1 MISIKINNFEF
12 LVKCNISIL
21 EACQHIGIY
30 IPRFCYHEILA
41 VAGNCRMCLVEL
53 ENNEK
58 PIASCVT
65 EVTKGMVIW
74 IDTPFVKKAR
84 ENVIENLLANHP
96 LDCPICDQGGECDL
110 QDQTKIFGSLRSRFY
125 FNKRGVEN
133 KYCGLF
139 IKTIMN
145 RCIHCTRCIRFGN
158 ELNGVEILTTLNRG
172 VYTEIGNYF
181 NKNMLSESEIS
192 GNVID
197 LCPVGALTSK
207 PYSFETRPWKLKI
220 SETIDLCDSLGSNIF
235 VMFKESQIY
244 RILPK
249 TNNSI
254 NGTLISDKIR
264 FSHDS
269 NNNNRITKIYI
280 KKNSNILNLKYL
292 FFSLDFSKKFPQTF
306 FINDELNLETILFL
320 KFLSNKFNL
329 DIKNCNKTEAYK
341 NIYISNLT
349 NKIKDLDNSTNICF
363 LLSSNP
369 KLENSILN
377 TKLRIKH
384 KNNIFSIFSFGQIFF
399 HENLIN
405 FVNLNIKNIFKLI
418 KGKSKSYSSNFN
430 LCNNNIVIGESLNN
444 SFKNL
449 KTLIFF
455 FKSKFINIKLI
466 SINRFSNTESN
477 NLLNIKTAGTKSI
490 KKKNSILI
498 NLEDTLKL
506 RKFLK
511 KSFFDYSIWFNTHG
525 SEFSTKFN
533 YIIPT
538 RTHFEEESTYINL
551 EQRPQKTQKIFKNK
565 FNIEQIQTSL
575 SAIFKT
581 PFYSYK
587 NKFSL
592 SYLFEILDNY
602 KKFEFYDSN
611 FSLKKSLV
619 FIQINNIDQVSKYPL
634 KSNLEDYYCSNQF
647 LKNSNIMQNAS
658 QVKRMFYK
666 NFLQ

>member
-12 LVKCNISIL
+12 LVKRNISIL

-110 QDQTKIFGSLRSRFY
+110 QDQTKIFGSFRSRFY
-125 FNKRGVEN
+125 FNKRGVED

-181 NKNMLSESEIS
+181 NKSMLSESEIS

-269 NNNNRITKIYI
+269 NNNNRITKVYI

-363 LLSSNP
+363 FLSSNP

-405 FVNLNIKNIFKLI
+405 FVNLNIKNIFKVI
-418 KGKSKSYSSNFN
+418 KGKSKHYSSNFN
-430 LCNNNIVIGESLNN
+430 LCNNYIVIGESLNN

-455 FKSKFINIKLI
+455 FKFKFINIKLI

-575 SAIFKT
+575 SAIFKI

-619 FIQINNIDQVSKYPL
+619 FIQIKSIDQVSKYPL

-666 NFLQ
+666 NFL